1 MKFYRNLHPFKVIS
15 FDLDDTLYDNREVIT
30 AAVARFIQYVQNLT
44 QCPSFGEEWGEL
56 KDQIARKNPRLSED
70 VTEWRKEALRQ
81 FLVKKDK
88 NAEEIDRTL
97 TFAMNEFFHW
107 RHRITVPEETI
118 SVLNSL
124 KTDYKLS
131 VITNGNVEPSR
142 IGLTQ
147 FDLILRGGEHGRAK
161 PHEDLFL
168 QTARY
173 FNIAPQEILHVGDNL
188 ITDVQG
194 AIQAGCQA
202 VWINLS
208 ENTLADFSEATLLP
222 TLEINQLTELLKL

>member
-1 MKFYRNLHPFKVIS
+1 MKFYRNLQPFKVIS

-30 AAVARFIQYVQNLT
+30 TAVTRFIQYVQNLT
-44 QCPSFGEEWGEL
+44 QCPSFKEEWMGL
-56 KDQIARKNPRLSED
+56 KDQIARQNPRLSED
-70 VTEWRKEALRQ
+70 VTEWRKETLRQ
-81 FLVKKDK
+81 FLRQKGK

-97 TFAMNEFFHW
+97 TLAMNEFLHW
-107 RHRITVPEETI
+107 RHRIIVPEETV

-124 KTDYKLS
+124 KTGYKLS
-131 VITNGNVEPSR
+131 VITNGNVDPSR

-161 PHEDLFL
+161 PHEDLFR
-168 QTARY
+168 QSARY
-173 FNIAPQEILHVGDNL
+173 FNIAPQEILHIGDNL

-208 ENTLADFSEATLLP
+208 GNTLSDFSETTLLP